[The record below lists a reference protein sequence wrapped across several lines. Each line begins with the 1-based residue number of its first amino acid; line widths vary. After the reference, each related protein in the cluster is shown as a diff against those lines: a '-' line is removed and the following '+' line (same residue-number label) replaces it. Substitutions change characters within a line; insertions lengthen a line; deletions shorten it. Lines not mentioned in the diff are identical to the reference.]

1 MMIRMS
7 VSRREIFLALSGS
20 ALSASASAVR
30 EKSRIA
36 ITMDDLRW
44 QDIPAP
50 MRKDADRRLRAALER
65 HKVRTALFV
74 IGGNGDTP
82 EGRAILQQWSDRGH
96 IIGNHTWSHF
106 SYDRPGDPAQFA
118 DDMLRCDAF
127 VRQFPTFRPYFRFP
141 MLKEGGTRQRR
152 DWMRAFLK
160 AHGYWN
166 GAVTIDASDWYYD
179 QRLRKCLEERPK
191 FDASRFREPYLAH
204 LWDRAT
210 YYDGLAREVL
220 GRSIPHTILLHYN
233 VLNSYFLDDAMDMF
247 RRRGWQ
253 LVDAER
259 AFQDEVFTR
268 QPDTAPAGESLV
280 WALAK
285 ETGRY
290 DSVLRYPGED
300 DVYEKPKLDKL
311 GL

>member
-7 VSRREIFLALSGS
+7 VSRRDVLAAFGGCVV
-20 ALSASASAVR
+20 ASAATR
-30 EKSRIA
+30 EQSRIA

-44 QDIPAP
+44 QDIPEA
-50 MRKDADRRLRAALER
+50 MRKDADQRLRAALDR
-65 HKVRTALFV
+65 HKVKTALFV
-74 IGGNGDTP
+74 IGENGDTP
-82 EGRAILQQWSDRGH
+82 EGRAILQEWSGRGH
-96 IIGNHTWSHF
+96 MIGNHTWSHRWIDKLPEEEF
-106 SYDRPGDPAQFA
+106 GA
-118 DDMLRCDAF
+118 DMLRCDAL
-127 VRQFPTFRPYFRFP
+127 VRRFPTFRPYFRFP
-141 MLKEGGTRQRR
+141 ALKEGGTRERR

-160 AHGYWN
+160 EHGYRN

-179 QRLRKCLEERPK
+179 QRLRKCLAERPK
-191 FDASRFREPYLAH
+191 FDANLFREPYLAH

-210 YYDGLAREVL
+210 YYDRLAREVL
-220 GRSIPHTILLHYN
+220 GRAISHTILLHYN
-233 VLNSYFLDDAMDMF
+233 VLNSYFLNDVMDMF
-247 RRRGWQ
+247 RTRGWQ
-253 LVDAER
+253 FVDAER

-268 QPDTAPAGESLV
+268 QPDTVPAGESLV

-300 DVYEKPKLDKL
+300 DVYEKPKLDAL

>member
-1 MMIRMS
+1 MMIRMG
-7 VSRREIFLALSGS
+7 VSRRDILAAFGGS
-20 ALSASASAVR
+20 IVASAAAT
-30 EKSRIA
+30 EKPRIA

-44 QDIPAP
+44 QDIPAA
-50 MRKDADRRLRAALER
+50 MRKDADDRLRAALER

-74 IGGNGDTP
+74 IGENGDTP
-82 EGRAILQQWSDRGH
+82 EGRTILGEWTKRGH
-96 IIGNHTWSHF
+96 MIGNHTWAHRWI
-106 SYDRPGDPAQFA
+106 DNMPEEQFGA
-118 DDMLRCDAF
+118 DMLRCDAF

-141 MLKEGGTRQRR
+141 ALKEGGTRERR

-160 AHGYWN
+160 EHGYRN

-179 QRLRKCLEERPK
+179 QRLRKCLAERPN
-191 FDASRFREPYLAH
+191 FDVNLFREPYLAH

-210 YYDGLAREVL
+210 YYDRLARQVL

-233 VLNSYFLDDAMDMF
+233 VLNSYFLSDAMDMF
-247 RRRGWQ
+247 HMRGWQ
-253 LVDAER
+253 LVDAEG
-259 AFQDEVFTR
+259 AFQDEVFMR
-268 QPDTAPAGESLV
+268 QPDTVPAGESLV

-290 DSVLRYPGED
+290 DSALRYPGED
-300 DVYEKPKLDKL
+300 DVYEKPKLDAL

>member
-1 MMIRMS
+1 MMIRMG
-7 VSRREIFLALSGS
+7 VSRRDVLAALSS
-20 ALSASASAVR
+20 LVARAATA
-30 EKSRIA
+30 EKPRIA

-44 QDIPAP
+44 QDIPAA
-50 MRKDADRRLRAALER
+50 MRKDADQRLRAALER

-74 IGGNGDTP
+74 IGENGDTW
-82 EGRAILQQWSDRGH
+82 EGRAILQEWSGRGH
-96 IIGNHTWSHF
+96 MIGNHTWSHRWI
-106 SYDRPGDPAQFA
+106 DKMPEKQFGA
-118 DDMLRCDAF
+118 DILRCDAF

-141 MLKEGGTRQRR
+141 MLKEGGTRGRR

-160 AHGYWN
+160 AHGYRN

-179 QRLRKCLEERPK
+179 QRLRKCLQERPT
-191 FDASRFREPYLAH
+191 FDANFFREPYLAH

-210 YYDGLAREVL
+210 YYDRLAREVL

-233 VLNSYFLDDAMDMF
+233 LLNSYFLGDAMDMF
-247 RRRGWQ
+247 RMRGWQ
-253 LVDAER
+253 LVDAPR

-268 QPDTAPAGESLV
+268 QPNTVPAGESLV

-300 DVYEKPKLDKL
+300 DVYEKPKLDAL

>member
-7 VSRREIFLALSGS
+7 VSRRDILAALGGS
-20 ALSASASAVR
+20 IVAGAAPP
-30 EKSRIA
+30 EGPRIA

-44 QDIPAP
+44 QDIPAA
-50 MRKDADRRLRAALER
+50 MRKDADQRLRAVLER

-74 IGGNGDTP
+74 IGENGDTP
-82 EGRAILQQWSDRGH
+82 EGRAILREWSERGH
-96 IIGNHTWSHF
+96 MIGNHTWSHRWID
-106 SYDRPGDPAQFA
+106 SMPEEQFGA
-118 DDMLRCDAF
+118 DMLRCDAF
-127 VRQFPTFRPYFRFP
+127 VRQFQTFRPYFRFP
-141 MLKEGGTRQRR
+141 ALKEGGTRERR

-160 AHGYWN
+160 AHGYRN

-179 QRLRKCLEERPK
+179 QRLRKCLAERPK
-191 FDASRFREPYLAH
+191 FDANLFREPYLAH

-210 YYDGLAREVL
+210 YYDRLAHEVL
-220 GRSIPHTILLHYN
+220 GRRIPHTILLHYN
-233 VLNSYFLDDAMDMF
+233 VLNSYFLGDALDMF
-247 RRRGWQ
+247 HMRGWQ
-253 LVDAER
+253 LVDAEH

-268 QPDTAPAGESLV
+268 QPDTVPAGESLV

-290 DSVLRYPGED
+290 DSMLRYPGED
-300 DVYEKPKLDKL
+300 DVYEKPKLDAL